1 MTSVFAPPADTGS
14 IQQTR
19 AAMLAL
25 VEQRLRH
32 LLAPRQ
38 THRSAAGPR
47 PALVADGGTRLR
59 PVFCVSGFLAA
70 GGNPGDPVAVDASA
84 ALELLYLTARIP
96 GDLTGTGED
105 VPVLTGDQASAH
117 ADRLATRLPATART
131 AWTQLRTELRDEPR
145 TELGTE
151 PRPEPRTE
159 PGTEPITGPPP
170 PADHAATAG
179 DVAGSA
185 PSHPIAVHRPGR
197 RTIHRP
203 LVLGA
208 LLAGR
213 PELAPAFEGYGLALD
228 EACGLRDDLIDAFGP
243 TQDTDRPAAPGSARN
258 STTLLLALA
267 AERSPRAGALLAHHG
282 HADAALLRRLLDE
295 SGTKATAERRIAGLV
310 DKACAALA
318 TPALGRPWRQEF
330 SRLATRLAY
339 RD

>member
-1 MTSVFAPPADTGS
+1 MTSVFALPADTGS

-25 VEQRLRH
+25 VEQRLRR

-70 GGNPGDPVAVDASA
+70 GGHPGDPVAVDTSA

-131 AWTQLRTELRDEPR
+131 AWTQLRTEPR
-145 TELGTE
+145 TA
-151 PRPEPRTE
+151 PRTE

-170 PADHAATAG
+170 PADRAATAG

-185 PSHPIAVHRPGR
+185 PSHPVAVHRPGR

-213 PELAPAFEGYGLALD
+213 PELAPAFESYGLALD

-243 TQDTDRPAAPGSARN
+243 TQDTDPPAGPGSARN

-267 AERSPRAGALLAHHG
+267 AERSPHAGALLAHHG